1 MTYRLQLAAH
11 VAVVLA
17 IACTAVIATAV
28 LPIANPYTAQ
38 GLRIVAGVI
47 AGWAASELLPCP
59 CPCHRK
65 DHQP

>member
-1 MTYRLQLAAH
+1 MTYRLLLAAYIT
-11 VAVVLA
+11 AVLA
-17 IACTAVIATAV
+17 IACAAVAATAV

-59 CPCHRK
+59 TRK
-65 DHQP
+65 DHLS

>member
-1 MTYRLQLAAH
+1 MTYRLHLAAYI
-11 VAVVLA
+11 AVVLA
-17 IACTAVIATAV
+17 VACAAVAATAV

-59 CPCHRK
+59 WHRK
-65 DHQP
+65 ERP